1 MPAKNLNASSEISDD
16 THTQAM
22 PTLVVV
28 VYSINYSFLYALTF
42 YN

>member
-16 THTQAM
+16 TRTQAM
-22 PTLVVV
+22 PTLVV